1 MKRNLFILILFII
14 SEVAFSKNYK
24 GAEIYSNQSYLYGR
38 FEMKIKSA
46 PGSGQLST
54 FFLYRNNSETA
65 TSLWQEIDIE
75 IFGKDSNSFQSN
87 VIVEAVEGKKL
98 MTEQK
103 HTTPNSL
110 SADFHIYAI
119 EWTPDSISWFLDD
132 SLIRTE
138 KTNAKLCNAAMSLRF
153 NHWASNNVAWV
164 GAFNKSVLP
173 QYQYVDWIQ
182 YSSYTPDNG
191 DNGTDF
197 TFQWI
202 DDFTSFDN
210 NRWSKASWTF
220 DGNLVDFLP
229 LNAYTE
235 NGQLVLKLYDA
246 TPPTSINQPNGVEF
260 DIFPNPFSE
269 SISINAD
276 FSKNYS
282 LSIIQSYNNV
292 ILPISPLSENTATV
306 VNNLFLNCKAGIYY
320 LLLYQNGQLI
330 TTKKLI
336 KSQ

>member
-65 TSLWQEIDIE
+65 TTLWQEIDIE

-87 VIVEAVEGKKL
+87 VIVEAVEGKKI

-103 HTTPNSL
+103 HSTPNSL

-153 NHWASNNVAWV
+153 NHWVANNVAWV
-164 GAFNKSVLP
+164 GTFNKSVLP
-173 QYQYVDWIQ
+173 QFQYVDWIQ

-202 DDFTSFDN
+202 DEFTNFDG

-220 DGNLVDFLP
+220 DENLVEFLP
-229 LNAYTE
+229 QNAYIE
-235 NGQLVLKLYDA
+235 NGQLVLKLHDA
-246 TPPTSINQPNGVEF
+246 SPPTSVNQTNSIDF
-260 DIFPNPFSE
+260 DIFPNPFFDN
-269 SISINAD
+269 ISITAD

-292 ILPISPLSENTATV
+292 ILPITSLNENTAKV
-306 VNNLFLNCKAGIYY
+306 INDLFLNCKAGIYY
-320 LLLYQNGQLI
+320 LLLYQDGRLI